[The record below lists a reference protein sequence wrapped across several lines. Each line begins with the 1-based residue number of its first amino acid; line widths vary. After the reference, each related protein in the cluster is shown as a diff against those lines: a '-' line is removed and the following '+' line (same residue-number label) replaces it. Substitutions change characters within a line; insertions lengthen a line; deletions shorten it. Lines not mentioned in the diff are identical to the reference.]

1 MQQGLSRPGH
11 DWWERWWGT
20 RPQNKS
26 DAELHNLRHICNLHF
41 FPVFICFFYETLS
54 LSLQKLKIPISFG
67 WAGSPCWG
75 IPRGRLAQD
84 LREHSGHHWLPS
96 IDTLRRSGLYFPIMF
111 SGKSLELTDQF
122 NSGHFHI
129 KSRHT
134 SSVQFFLDAASTS

>member
-26 DAELHNLRHICNLHF
+26 DAELHNLSIFAIYIFLCLHL
-41 FPVFICFFYETLS
+41 VYETLS
-54 LSLQKLKIPISFG
+54 LSLKKLKISISFG
-67 WAGSPCWG
+67 WPGSPCWG

-134 SSVQFFLDAASTS
+134 SSIQFFLDAASTA